1 MLSGRAFGGCF
12 FAEGPSFPSL
22 ILASS
27 SADQLSLAW
36 FPSQHT
42 IADNGIQEIPV
53 LRTPER
59 IIVRP
64 RVKLTGIGDHMATL
78 SRMRAFYR
86 KSGGL
91 PALYGAHETNCNASK
106 GHDAQCL
113 KNVQMPVSNSRL
125 FVCDSQEEPVV
136 ENAAHRG
143 DTVALTSDA
152 FTAHIGLQ
160 LLFDGE
166 IGRAHV

>member
-1 MLSGRAFGGCF
+1 MDESA
-12 FAEGPSFPSL
+12 
-22 ILASS
+22 LARLVPPPTY
-27 SADQLSLAW
+27 DC
-36 FPSQHT
+36 
-42 IADNGIQEIPV
+42 GIQEIPV

-78 SRMRAFYR
+78 SRLGVLS

-106 GHDAQCL
+106 RHDAPCL

-160 LLFDGE
+160 LLFDGGE
-166 IGRAHV
+166 CFNCWSTSAWVRCSRESETHSPAG